1 MKVKFDLHVGS
12 VLCLSGLNK
21 PPPLFGVVDNF
32 STDFS
37 LSTTPI
43 DRFFTSNDVVD
54 NFYPYQRNL
63 WIKYEK
69 PLQCIVLFDI
79 IILFSLWIN
88 NSINLVI
95 HRLWITCGQVIQS
108 LCKTLS
114 TGGGYCRNTYLLPY
128 YIFFHIHRDEYL

>member
-1 MKVKFDLHVGS
+1 MKAKFDLHVGS
-12 VLCLSGLNK
+12 VLCLSGLGK
-21 PPPLFGVVDNF
+21 PPPHFGVVDNI
-32 STDFS
+32 STIFS

-43 DRFFTSNDVVD
+43 DRFFTSKDAVD
-54 NFYPYQRNL
+54 NFYPYHRNL

-69 PLQCIVLFDI
+69 ALQTFVLFDI

-88 NSINLVI
+88 NSINLII
-95 HRLWITCGQVIQS
+95 HRLWITCGQVILS